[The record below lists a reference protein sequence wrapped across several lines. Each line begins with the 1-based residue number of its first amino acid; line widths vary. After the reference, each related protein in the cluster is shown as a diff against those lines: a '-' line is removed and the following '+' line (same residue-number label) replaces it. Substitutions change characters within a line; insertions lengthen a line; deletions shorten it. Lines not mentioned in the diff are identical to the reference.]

1 MWINVDSV
9 VHTATS
15 GTGLQDPN
23 SGLVFDTGMIKS
35 GGASEPLELI
45 GATEGDQILGPSLY
59 DKYYYS
65 HSLMR
70 GMSKSRITKL
80 S

>member
-35 GGASEPLELI
+35 GGTSEPLELI
-45 GATEGDQILGPSLY
+45 GATEGDQIP
-59 DKYYYS
+59 YYC
-65 HSLMR
+65 
-70 GMSKSRITKL
+70 RIHPYMTSIITL
-80 S
+80 TA